1 MKTTALA
8 FAALASLT
16 LTACGDEDPTT
27 SASEAAANRDHSDLP
42 AKLYSTFYPSPVP
55 TPTES
60 MRTFEDLEAEV
71 EAEENAPPEVGF
83 DEEADAWTEES
94 GLVIHAPDY
103 YGEDTLNPKVE
114 NASSSVLTPYFQIRF
129 FNKGGD
135 FLITSWDCYGDALDP
150 GQSQRVECFGEG
162 TYKAGVISIRDESV
176 PY

>member
-1 MKTTALA
+1 MTTVI
-8 FAALASLT
+8 SRPSST
-16 LTACGDEDPTT
+16 PT
-27 SASEAAANRDHSDLP
+27 
-42 AKLYSTFYPSPVP
+42 STPLRAYA
-55 TPTES
+55 TES

-135 FLITSWDCYGDALDP
+135 FLIRSWDCYGDALDP
-150 GQSQRVECFGEG
+150 GQSQRVECSARAPTRLASSPSG
-162 TYKAGVISIRDESV
+162 TSRSPTRKVVDMNGILPRQPDDDPAIYKVSL
-176 PY
+176 